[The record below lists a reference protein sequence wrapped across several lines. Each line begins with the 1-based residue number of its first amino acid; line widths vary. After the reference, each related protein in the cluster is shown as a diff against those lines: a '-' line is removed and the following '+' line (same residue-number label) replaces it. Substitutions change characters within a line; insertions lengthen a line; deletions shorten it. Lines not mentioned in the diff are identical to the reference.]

1 MLKVVVESAK
11 GIPKKTLGLPD
22 PIAGVIFKGESG
34 WNFGRIFHSVMK
46 LEQILQCRTMESMS
60 LKKVLL

>member
-22 PIAGVIFKGESG
+22 PLAGVIYKGKSSR
-34 WNFGRIFHSVMK
+34 F
-46 LEQILQCRTMESMS
+46 L
-60 LKKVLL
+60 LKEMFLFTYHLIALMR